1 MKRTASSFFGSLYL
15 VWLPLLLLFFASS
28 SPAATL
34 TILHTNDLHAH
45 LSSFPDPYLG
55 QEAGGIAKLST
66 LIQQARQANP
76 HTLLLDAGDRF
87 SGTTL
92 SSLFQGEA
100 ELVFSCLL
108 GYDAMALGN
117 HDFDF
122 GQERLRY
129 LRQRLAHPPMIAA
142 NIYWEKDGRPF
153 VDPYLR
159 KEIGGLR
166 ILILGLSTPETPFST
181 RPANVAGLTF
191 APPAQSLRA
200 VLKQAKG
207 TYDLLIVLSHLGYE
221 EDRAL
226 AQEVSGIDLIV
237 GGHSHTK
244 IETLE
249 RVGSCIIV
257 QAFQWG
263 LYLGRVDLELQ
274 GKKIT
279 RAKAGLIP
287 VSSQVLADPLFSSL
301 LKYSYEERV
310 KPIMEVVV
318 GYAPTPLLRQER
330 ESLIGNILAD
340 SFRAFTGADLAL
352 FNRGGIR
359 SDIPAGPIT
368 MGKIFE
374 VMPFSNQVMTTDLTG
389 RQVQELL
396 DQLAS
401 RGGGDAISGAQF
413 RIAGGK
419 AKDIFVAH
427 RPLQLGSVYR
437 VGANEFMMAGGD
449 QFDIFKQGKNTRSYG
464 LDRQALIEY
473 LQYLKKEPEK
483 WPKIEGRIQQ

>member
-1 MKRTASSFFGSLYL
+1 
-15 VWLPLLLLFFASS
+15 
-28 SPAATL
+28 
-34 TILHTNDLHAH
+34 
-45 LSSFPDPYLG
+45 
-55 QEAGGIAKLST
+55 
-66 LIQQARQANP
+66 
-76 HTLLLDAGDRF
+76 
-87 SGTTL
+87 
-92 SSLFQGEA
+92 
-100 ELVFSCLL
+100 
-108 GYDAMALGN
+108 MALGN

-122 GQERLRY
+122 GQERLSW
-129 LRQRLAHPPMIAA
+129 LRERLAHPPMIAA
-142 NIYWEKDGRPF
+142 NIHWDKDESSF
-153 VDPYLR
+153 VVPYVR

-181 RPANVAGLTF
+181 RPSNVAGLTF

-200 VLKQAKG
+200 ILKQVQG

-221 EDRAL
+221 ADRTL

-249 RVGSCIIV
+249 RVGASIIV

-263 LYLGRVDLELQ
+263 LYLGRLDLELQ
-274 GKKIT
+274 GRKII
-279 RAKAGLIP
+279 RAKSGLIP
-287 VSSQVLADPLFSSL
+287 VSSDVPPDPFFSSL

-310 KPIMEVVV
+310 KPIMEEVV
-318 GYAPTPLLRQER
+318 GDAPIPLLRQEQ
-330 ESLIGNILAD
+330 ESLIGNLLAD
-340 SFRAFTGADLAL
+340 SFLAFTGADLAL

-368 MGKIFE
+368 VGKIFE

-389 RQVQELL
+389 RQVQQLL

-413 RIAGGK
+413 RIAEGK
-419 AKDIFVAH
+419 AKDIRIAH
-427 RPLQLGSVYR
+427 RPLQADRIYR
-437 VGANEFMMAGGD
+437 LAANEFMMAGGD
-449 QFDIFKQGKNTRSYG
+449 QFDILKQGENARSYG

-473 LQYLKKEPEK
+473 LQYLKQQPEK
-483 WPKIEGRIQQ
+483 WPKIEGRIRQ